1 MATVNNPVLN
11 IQKGGVGVRRFITFY
26 RTALII
32 LVVVLAGGM
41 SPAMADCKN
50 SETGNGSAK
59 NNNALAKSRAKD
71 DWRNKVGNL
80 HGGSYQHWIKSSGK
94 QLTCSRSGGV
104 GNRTWT
110 CAAISKPCLL

>member
-1 MATVNNPVLN
+1 MTVNNPVLS
-11 IQKGGVGVRRFITFY
+11 IQKGGVKTRRFI
-26 RTALII
+26 AMLVI
-32 LVVVLAGGM
+32 LAVVLAGGM
-41 SPAMADCKN
+41 SLAMADCKV

-59 NNNALAKSRAKD
+59 NNEWLAKKRAKD

-80 HGGSYQHWIKSSGK
+80 YGSHYQHWLHSSGK

-110 CAAISKPCLL
+110 CAAISQPCLL